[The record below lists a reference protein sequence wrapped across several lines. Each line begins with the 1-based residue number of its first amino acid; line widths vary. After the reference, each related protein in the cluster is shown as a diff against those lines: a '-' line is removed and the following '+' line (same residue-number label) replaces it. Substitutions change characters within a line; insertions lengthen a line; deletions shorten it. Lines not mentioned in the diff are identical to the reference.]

1 MRAPDKERAAGR
13 RAAARLAA
21 VQAVYEMDIAGAK
34 ADPVLLEFM
43 QSRWESAA
51 EDGDVPPPDASFLG
65 DLVRGVEG
73 RLGEID
79 VLIGGALNETWPMDR
94 LEVVLKAILRAGT
107 FELLVLDDVPARVVI
122 NEYVELAHAFFV
134 GKEAGLVNGV
144 LDHLARSLRSAEMGE
159 GEGNGGREGEG
170 NGKSQ

>member
-1 MRAPDKERAAGR
+1 MSAPGKERTAGR

-21 VQAVYEMDIAGAK
+21 VQALYEMDIAGAK
-34 ADPVLLEFM
+34 ADPVLVEFM
-43 QSRWESAA
+43 QSRWKSAA
-51 EDGDVPPPDASFLG
+51 EDGDVPPPDVSFLG

-79 VLIGGALNETWPMDR
+79 ALLGGALSENWPMDR
-94 LEVVLKAILRAGT
+94 LEAVLKAILRAGAY
-107 FELLVLDDVPARVVI
+107 ELLALGDVPAKVVI
-122 NEYVELAHAFFV
+122 NEYVDLAHAFFA

-159 GEGNGGREGEG
+159 GEGNG
-170 NGKSQ
+170 KSQ